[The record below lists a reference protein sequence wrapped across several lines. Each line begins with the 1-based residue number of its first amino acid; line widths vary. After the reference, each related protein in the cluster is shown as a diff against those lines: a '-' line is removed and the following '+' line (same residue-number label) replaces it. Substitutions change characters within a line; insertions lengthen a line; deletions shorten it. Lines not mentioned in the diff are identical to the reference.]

1 MAKTGGFANFATGE
15 KKTGAVLL
23 PTHFTT
29 AAQATKEGK
38 QFGNLVRTYAAKS
51 SKVMD
56 ENNQALVDITD
67 AEQAQKTSNSFGYS
81 SRFSA
86 TGDEH
91 PLFDSDTLNMTDEQM
106 DNLENK
112 LNLAQ
117 KNGNILHEM
126 AFSIRGDW
134 LVENNLYDPET
145 KQLDQDKLK
154 RAEQHIVH
162 DLFEKGGPQPL
173 GQGPDDVVWFG
184 AVHQDTDHL
193 NMHIWYAKISPE
205 TRPSMLLKNGEPKG
219 VIDFKAK
226 HQAESKFRYEIESD
240 ATKIKRANVYEAVG
254 NYRTQIKQDSLTKL
268 DRTHKYTADLQK
280 IYDVLPQDL
289 RGRWKVGN
297 TDTLVTDDISRMAP
311 ANRQMNGLIDKLLT
325 NELKDDY
332 QAFQSTAQK
341 MDGMMAETHG
351 NQHKGQEKWSETQD
365 KRLRKELANG
375 IYRQFNEQFNAD
387 QKINDGKFHK
397 QAKGNFEK
405 VKQRHGQPK
414 NPKMATPHK
423 PAPVGKL
430 NKIAKRMTKQS
441 RQEIQQM
448 HRMLQ
453 DTMVD
458 QSQNVSDE
466 SLSRHL

>member
-86 TGDEH
+86 TGNEH

-134 LVENNLYDPET
+134 LVENNLYGPET
-145 KQLDQDKLK
+145 TQLDQDKLK

-254 NYRTQIKQDSLTKL
+254 NYRTQIKQDSLTRL

-280 IYDVLPQDL
+280 IYDELPQDL
-289 RGRWKVGN
+289 RGRCKVGN

-325 NELKDDY
+325 HELKDDY
-332 QAFQSTAQK
+332 QALQTKKKK
-341 MDGMMAETHG
+341 MDDMMTETHG
-351 NQHKGQEKWSETQD
+351 NQHKGQEKWSEAQD

-405 VKQRHGQPK
+405 VKQRNEQPE
-414 NPKMATPHK
+414 NSKMVAQYK

-453 DTMVD
+453 DTMTD
-458 QSQNVSDE
+458 QSQNVSD
-466 SLSRHL
+466 

>member
-29 AAQATKEGK
+29 AAQATKAGK

-56 ENNQALVDITD
+56 ENNQSLEDMTD
-67 AEQAQKTSNSFGYS
+67 AEQGRRASDSFGYS

-106 DNLENK
+106 NKLEDT

-117 KNGNILHEM
+117 DNGNILHEM
-126 AFSIRGDW
+126 AFSMRGDW
-134 LVENNLYDPET
+134 LVENGLYDPET

-154 RAEQHIVH
+154 RAEQHIVK

-173 GQGPDDVVWFG
+173 GEGPDDVVWFG

-193 NMHIWYAKISPE
+193 NMHIWYAKVSPE
-205 TRPSMLLKNGEPKG
+205 TRPSMLHKNGEPKG

-226 HQAESKFRYEIESD
+226 HQAESKFRYELESE
-240 ATKIKRANVYEAVG
+240 ATKIQRANVYEVVG
-254 NYRTQIKQDSLTKL
+254 NYRGQIKQDSLTQL
-268 DRTHKYTADLQK
+268 NQAHKYTADLQK

-297 TDTLVTDDISRMAP
+297 TDTLVTDDTSRMAP

-332 QAFQSTAQK
+332 QEFRATAQK
-341 MDGMMAETHG
+341 MDDMMAETHG
-351 NQHKGQEKWSETQD
+351 NQHKGQEKWSEAQD

-375 IYRQFNEQFNAD
+375 IYRQFNEQFNTD

-405 VKQRHGQPK
+405 VKQRNDQPE
-414 NPKMATPHK
+414 NPKMVTPHK

>member
-29 AAQATKEGK
+29 AAQATKAGK

-67 AEQAQKTSNSFGYS
+67 AEQVQESSNSFGYS

-154 RAEQHIVH
+154 RAEQHIVK

-173 GQGPDDVVWFG
+173 GEGPDDVVWFG

-193 NMHIWYAKISPE
+193 NMHIWYAKLSPE
-205 TRPSMLLKNGEPKG
+205 TRPSMLHQNGEPKG

-226 HQAESKFRYEIESD
+226 HQAESKFRYELESE
-240 ATKIKRANVYEAVG
+240 ATKMQRANVYEAVG
-254 NYRTQIKQDSLTKL
+254 NYRGQIKQDSLTKL
-268 DRTHKYTADLQK
+268 DQAHKYTPDLQK

-297 TDTLVTDDISRMAP
+297 TDKLVTDDKSRMAP
-311 ANRQMNGLIDKLLT
+311 ANRQMNTLIDKLLT
-325 NELKDDY
+325 HELKDDY
-332 QAFQSTAQK
+332 QAFKTTAQK
-341 MDGMMAETHG
+341 MDAIMTATHG
-351 NQHKGQEKWSETQD
+351 QQHQGQAKWSETQD
-365 KRLRKELANG
+365 QRLRKELANG
-375 IYRQFNEQFNAD
+375 IYRQFNEQFKPGSN
-387 QKINDGKFHK
+387 QNDDKFHK
-397 QAKGNFEK
+397 QANGNFEK
-405 VKQRHGQPK
+405 AKQKQQPAEKPQPK
-414 NPKMATPHK
+414 QHK
-423 PAPVGKL
+423 AAPLGKL

-441 RQEIQQM
+441 RQEMQQVE
-448 HRMLQ
+448 RMLQ
-453 DTMVD
+453 ETMAE
-458 QSQNVSDE
+458 QSQDVSDE
-466 SLSRHL
+466 SLAHHL

>member
-29 AAQATKEGK
+29 AAQATKAGK

-67 AEQAQKTSNSFGYS
+67 AEQVQESSNSFGYS

-91 PLFDSDTLNMTDEQM
+91 PLFDSHTLNMTDEQM
-106 DNLENK
+106 DNLEEK

-117 KNGNILHEM
+117 ANGNILHEM
-126 AFSIRGDW
+126 AFSMRGDW
-134 LVENNLYDPET
+134 LVENGLYNPET

-154 RAEQHIVH
+154 RAEQHIVK

-173 GQGPDDVVWFG
+173 GEGPNDVVWFG

-193 NMHIWYAKISPE
+193 NMHIWYAKLSPE
-205 TRPSMLLKNGEPKG
+205 TRPSMLHQNGEPKG

-226 HQAESKFRYEIESD
+226 HQAESKFRYELESE
-240 ATKIKRANVYEAVG
+240 ATKMQRANVYEAVG
-254 NYRTQIKQDSLTKL
+254 NYRGQIKQDSLTKL
-268 DRTHKYTADLQK
+268 DQAHKYTPDLQK

-297 TDTLVTDDISRMAP
+297 TDKLVTDDKSRMIP
-311 ANRQMNGLIDKLLT
+311 ANRQMNTLIDKLLT
-325 NELKDDY
+325 HELKDDY
-332 QAFQSTAQK
+332 QAFKETAQK
-341 MDGMMAETHG
+341 MDDMMTETHG
-351 NQHKGQEKWSETQD
+351 QQHQGQAKWSETQD
-365 KRLRKELANG
+365 QRLRKELANG
-375 IYRQFNEQFNAD
+375 IYRQFNEQFQPGNHQNDD
-387 QKINDGKFHK
+387 QFHK
-397 QAKGNFEK
+397 QASGNFEK
-405 VKQRHGQPK
+405 AKQKQQPAERPQPK
-414 NPKMATPHK
+414 QHK
-423 PAPVGKL
+423 AAPLGKL

-441 RQEIQQM
+441 RQEMQQVE
-448 HRMLQ
+448 RMLQ
-453 DTMVD
+453 ETMAE
-458 QSQNVSDE
+458 QSQDVSDE
-466 SLSRHL
+466 SLAHHL

>member
-117 KNGNILHEM
+117 ENGNILHEM

-162 DLFEKGGPQPL
+162 DLFEKGGSQPL

-226 HQAESKFRYEIESD
+226 HQAESKLRYEIESD
-240 ATKIKRANVYEAVG
+240 ATKIKRANIYEAVG
-254 NYRTQIKQDSLTKL
+254 NYRTQIKQDSLTSL
-268 DRTHKYTADLQK
+268 DRTHKYTANLQK

-297 TDTLVTDDISRMAP
+297 TDTLVTDDTSRMAP

-325 NELKDDY
+325 HELKYDY
-332 QAFQSTAQK
+332 QEFLATTQK

-351 NQHKGQEKWSETQD
+351 NQHKGQEKWSEAQD

-405 VKQRHGQPK
+405 VKQRNEQPE
-414 NPKMATPHK
+414 NSKMVAQYK

>member
-29 AAQATKEGK
+29 AAQAAKAGK

-67 AEQAQKTSNSFGYS
+67 AEQVQESSNSFGYS

-91 PLFDSDTLNMTDEQM
+91 PLFDSHTLNMTDEQM
-106 DNLENK
+106 DNLEEK

-117 KNGNILHEM
+117 VNGNILHEM
-126 AFSIRGDW
+126 AFSMRGDW
-134 LVENNLYDPET
+134 LVENGLYNPET

-154 RAEQHIVH
+154 RAEQHIVK

-173 GQGPDDVVWFG
+173 GEGPDDVVWFG

-193 NMHIWYAKISPE
+193 NMHIWYAKLSPE
-205 TRPSMLLKNGEPKG
+205 TRPSMLHQNGEPKG

-226 HQAESKFRYEIESD
+226 HQAESKFRYELESE
-240 ATKIKRANVYEAVG
+240 ATKMQRANVYEAVG
-254 NYRTQIKQDSLTKL
+254 NYRGQIKQDSLTKL
-268 DRTHKYTADLQK
+268 DQAHKYTPDLQK

-297 TDTLVTDDISRMAP
+297 TDKLVTDDKSRMAP
-311 ANRQMNGLIDKLLT
+311 ANRQMNTLIDKLLT
-325 NELKDDY
+325 HELKDDY
-332 QAFQSTAQK
+332 QAFKTTAQK
-341 MDGMMAETHG
+341 MDAIMTATHG
-351 NQHKGQEKWSETQD
+351 QQHQGQAKWSETQD
-365 KRLRKELANG
+365 QRLRKELANG
-375 IYRQFNEQFNAD
+375 IYRQFNEQF
-387 QKINDGKFHK
+387 KPGSHENDDKFHK
-397 QAKGNFEK
+397 QANGNFEK
-405 VKQRHGQPK
+405 AKQKQLQVENLQLK
-414 NPKMATPHK
+414 QHK
-423 PAPVGKL
+423 VAPLGKL
-430 NKIAKRMTKQS
+430 NKIAKQMTKQS
-441 RQEIQQM
+441 RQEVQQVE
-448 HRMLQ
+448 RMLQ
-453 DTMVD
+453 ETMVE
-458 QSQNVSDE
+458 QSQKVSEE

>member
-29 AAQATKEGK
+29 AAQAAKAGK

-67 AEQAQKTSNSFGYS
+67 AEQAQESSNSFGYS

-91 PLFDSDTLNMTDEQM
+91 PLFDGHTLNMTDEQM
-106 DNLENK
+106 DNLEEK

-117 KNGNILHEM
+117 VNGNILHEM
-126 AFSIRGDW
+126 AFSMRGDW
-134 LVENNLYDPET
+134 LVENGLYDPET

-154 RAEQHIVH
+154 RAEQHIVK

-173 GQGPDDVVWFG
+173 GEGPDDVVWFG

-193 NMHIWYAKISPE
+193 NMHIWYAKVSPE
-205 TRPSMLLKNGEPKG
+205 TRPSMLHKNSEPKG

-226 HQAESKFRYEIESD
+226 HQAESKFRYELESE
-240 ATKIKRANVYEAVG
+240 ATKMQRANVYEVVG
-254 NYRTQIKQDSLTKL
+254 SYRGQIKQDSLTQL
-268 DRTHKYTADLQK
+268 DQAHKYTADLQK

-297 TDTLVTDDISRMAP
+297 TDTLVTDDKSRMAP
-311 ANRQMNGLIDKLLT
+311 ANRQMNTLIDKLLT
-325 NELKDDY
+325 HELKDDY
-332 QAFQSTAQK
+332 QAFKTTAQK
-341 MDGMMAETHG
+341 MDAMMTETHG
-351 NQHKGQEKWSETQD
+351 QQHQGQAKWSEMQD
-365 KRLRKELANG
+365 QRLRKELANG
-375 IYRQFNEQFNAD
+375 IYRQFNEQFKPGSN
-387 QKINDGKFHK
+387 QNDDKFHK
-397 QAKGNFEK
+397 QANGNFEK
-405 VKQRHGQPK
+405 AKQKQQPLKKPQPK
-414 NPKMATPHK
+414 QHK
-423 PAPVGKL
+423 TAPLGKL

-441 RQEIQQM
+441 RQEMQQVE
-448 HRMLQ
+448 RMLQ
-453 DTMVD
+453 ETMAE
-458 QSQNVSDE
+458 QSQDVSDE
-466 SLSRHL
+466 SLTRHL